1 MTPMKVQ
8 TPKWLSENEIPDL
21 NSLKRYEFE
30 RKTNIGDIYLA
41 LMRRKVSKT
50 DKQQQVVRVQCKS
63 SRWQMFF
70 KIVVRPATLLKRD
83 SNTDVFLWNLR
94 NL

>member
-63 SRWQMFF
+63 SRWQISS
-70 KIVVRPATLLKRD
+70 K
-83 SNTDVFLWNLR
+83 
-94 NL
+94 